1 MLPHGVVALSIS
13 TVVFPSLTRLYEQG
27 NSYQFQRT
35 FSRALRPLIFLSL
48 PAATILFAFRS
59 SIIQVLLEN
68 GEFDAHDVRVTAN
81 ALAFFAAGLLAYAVA
96 EVLTRVFYSM
106 NDTRTPVIAGVST
119 IALNI
124 VLCGA
129 LVGRYEAAGL
139 ALSLSLTTAIEGLIL
154 LVVLLTRLGGFDP
167 GFGFWIFRALLP
179 TAAMGLVCAIL
190 AEPLADV
197 TAGDTAPF
205 IIQLA
210 MFAFALALA
219 GGTYVGVC
227 LFTNLEECVAM
238 LDRAMRIS
246 GTVTSR
252 LLPQNPRH

>member
-1 MLPHGVVALSIS
+1 M
-13 TVVFPSLTRLYEQG
+13 
-27 NSYQFQRT
+27 
-35 FSRALRPLIFLSL
+35 
-48 PAATILFAFRS
+48 
-59 SIIQVLLEN
+59 
-68 GEFDAHDVRVTAN
+68 TAN

-124 VLCGA
+124 VLCGL

-190 AEPLADV
+190 AEPFADV
-197 TAGDTAPF
+197 TAGNTAPVDHP
-205 IIQLA
+205 A
-210 MFAFALALA
+210 CD
-219 GGTYVGVC
+219 VC
-227 LFTNLEECVAM
+227 LCHRPGRRNV
-238 LDRAMRIS
+238 
-246 GTVTSR
+246 SR
-252 LLPQNPRH
+252 RLPLYEPGRVRCHV